1 MPAIL
6 SPLEEAAAEELGSI
20 AARIERELRLSVAAL
35 VSEVREERSA
45 LRAERAEAELRLERL
60 VAARLTELK
69 DGQTGP
75 QGPQGERGDRGE
87 PGQAIIGPSGEPG
100 PSGPPGEPGAQGDR
114 GEPGE
119 SVQGPAGGPGIPG
132 PPGEPGE
139 AGAEGRGFMIR
150 GTWNPSSEYRAL
162 DVVMLNGASFAA
174 RVDDP
179 GPCPGEGWQ
188 MLAAQGGYGKPGKPG
203 ERGERGPPGPTP
215 TALEVDPEG
224 MLTLR
229 FGDGSA
235 LGCDLYPLLSRLAR

>member
-1 MPAIL
+1 MPPFDELAVAL
-6 SPLEEAAAEELGSI
+6 GGELGDM
-20 AARIERELRLSVAAL
+20 AARIERDLKLALAVEVERLRADRAEFELRI
-35 VSEVREERSA
+35 
-45 LRAERAEAELRLERL
+45 ERAVAEKLASLQ
-60 VAARLTELK
+60 
-69 DGQTGP
+69 DGPPGP
-75 QGPQGERGDRGE
+75 PGERGERGE
-87 PGQAIIGPSGEPG
+87 PGEAIT
-100 PSGPPGEPGAQGDR
+100 GPPGEPGIQGL
-114 GEPGE
+114 
-119 SVQGPAGGPGIPG
+119 PG
-132 PPGEPGE
+132 PPGEPG
-139 AGAEGRGFMIR
+139 GEGRSFTIR

-174 RVDDP
+174 RVDGP

-229 FGDGSA
+229 FGDGTA

>member
-1 MPAIL
+1 VESSDFRWHGRIKP
-6 SPLEEAAAEELGSI
+6 GSSV
-20 AARIERELRLSVAAL
+20 ELRGVN
-35 VSEVREERSA
+35 
-45 LRAERAEAELRLERL
+45 
-60 VAARLTELK
+60 
-69 DGQTGP
+69 G
-75 QGPQGERGDRGE
+75 
-87 PGQAIIGPSGEPG
+87 AIIAQGASSGEVEVSARKTAKRSDPNSVRIDVVEHDGSVTICAVYPDVNGQKNECKPG
-100 PSGPPGEPGAQGDR
+100 G
-114 GEPGE
+114 
-119 SVQGPAGGPGIPG
+119 
-132 PPGEPGE
+132 
-139 AGAEGRGFMIR
+139 EGRSLTIR

-174 RVDDP
+174 RVDGP

-203 ERGERGPPGPTP
+203 ERGERGPPGPVA

>member
-1 MPAIL
+1 MNT
-6 SPLEEAAAEELGSI
+6 PLETIAEALGTRLGAI

-35 VSEVREERSA
+35 VLEV
-45 LRAERAEAELRLERL
+45 RAERAEAELRVERL
-60 VAARLTELK
+60 AAARLAELK

-75 QGPQGERGDRGE
+75 QGPPGERGDKGE
-87 PGQAIIGPSGEPG
+87 PGDGIQ
-100 PSGPPGEPGAQGDR
+100 GPPGE
-114 GEPGE
+114 
-119 SVQGPAGGPGIPG
+119 PGIPG
-132 PPGEPGE
+132 PPGEPGV
-139 AGAEGRGFMIR
+139 EGRSFMIR
-150 GTWNPSSEYRAL
+150 GTWNSSSEYRAL

-174 RVDDP
+174 RVDGP

-215 TALEVDPEG
+215 AALEVDPEG

>member
-1 MPAIL
+1 MPALDELAIAL
-6 SPLEEAAAEELGSI
+6 GGELGAQ
-20 AARIERELRLSVAAL
+20 AARIERDLKLAFTVEAERLRADRAEFELRI
-35 VSEVREERSA
+35 ERA
-45 LRAERAEAELRLERL
+45 VAERLASLQ
-60 VAARLTELK
+60 
-69 DGQTGP
+69 DGPPGP
-75 QGPQGERGDRGE
+75 SGERGERGE
-87 PGQAIIGPSGEPG
+87 PGEAIT
-100 PSGPPGEPGAQGDR
+100 GPPGEPGIQGL
-114 GEPGE
+114 
-119 SVQGPAGGPGIPG
+119 PG
-132 PPGEPGE
+132 PPGEPG
-139 AGAEGRGFMIR
+139 GEGRSFTIR

-174 RVDDP
+174 RVDGP

-229 FGDGSA
+229 FGDGTA